1 MKKYRYF
8 IVDKC
13 TAFSVHQL
21 YGMPLQMHSD
31 AHQMPGTFFVPF
43 LRAEGRGV
51 SDLRGERHCR

>member
-43 LRAEGRGV
+43 LRAEGRG
-51 SDLRGERHCR
+51 GQ